1 MKLKTVTAGKMTGRR
16 KKGRGRR
23 RLRVSFVFVL
33 MSTKVQVLSANTIST
48 EIRLTRHTVEPDMSK
63 LNFNPKDDRFV
74 GDWGQNNNAMGEYH

>member
-1 MKLKTVTAGKMTGRR
+1 MKLKTVTTGKMTGRR

-23 RLRVSFVFVL
+23 RLRVSFVFI
-33 MSTKVQVLSANTIST
+33 MSSKLQGLSANTIST
-48 EIRLTRHTVEPDMSK
+48 ETKLTRHTVEPDMSK